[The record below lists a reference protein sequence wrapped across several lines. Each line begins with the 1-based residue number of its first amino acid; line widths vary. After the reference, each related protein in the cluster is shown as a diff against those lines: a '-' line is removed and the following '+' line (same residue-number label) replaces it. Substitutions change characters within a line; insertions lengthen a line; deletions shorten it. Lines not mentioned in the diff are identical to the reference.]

1 MKAGGGGAGVVR
13 FMNPMEGQDAGP
25 EPEPEPPPIVDK
37 RDEAPSDPA
46 EKLDWIFQVRHE
58 WHFATPHGGPRSPW
72 GPPQLMGP
80 RSSAPGG
87 GATLPT
93 ASSQLSHSSMLVIAC
108 KLQHCTLPPHYHN
121 VRSTALLSSLSP
133 SGALLTAHRPPSAPD
148 RAGGRAPGDRRG
160 RDHDDAELHRERQV
174 QPGALH
180 KHVDQAA
187 RGHEHPRVAQRPPPL

>member
-87 GATLPT
+87 GGNSAHSFLTAFPQQHVGHCLQAATL
-93 ASSQLSHSSMLVIAC
+93 HSAP
-108 KLQHCTLPPHYHN
+108 TLPQRSVDSTAVQPLSFGCAADRSPPALCSRSRWRQSTR
-121 VRSTALLSSLSP
+121 RSTREGSRRCGATSRAAGSARSTTQTCGQ
-133 SGALLTAHRPPSAPD
+133 SGS
-148 RAGGRAPGDRRG
+148 RA
-160 RDHDDAELHRERQV
+160 
-174 QPGALH
+174 
-180 KHVDQAA
+180 
-187 RGHEHPRVAQRPPPL
+187 